1 MSRDVIELIHDRWQK
16 LRLLRSRGT
25 VLVDYK
31 ILRNFVRIYQ
41 TLGRDSMTA
50 QYLEFVRQQ
59 LIVAT
64 ADLSGATKGQL
75 VAFAENAQFTATARS
90 RGRKKVADPV
100 TGRMVNPSSP
110 PIPGQQSRAKGSSIA
125 LVLPVEYSTASWRR
139 ALLSLEEHQKAWLLW
154 NYGEET
160 KFPHQTTICQIS
172 WQEFKRQT
180 EGEKIAAKTLGRL
193 KAMIW
198 LAAQDVKAELAGKRV
213 YQQQELASLTGTT
226 PNNWST
232 NYASRWRA
240 IREIFLKLDRDSL
253 LNVTK
258 ARSQQKSTNYHSG
271 IAKMN

>member
-1 MSRDVIELIHDRWQK
+1 
-16 LRLLRSRGT
+16 
-25 VLVDYK
+25 
-31 ILRNFVRIYQ
+31 
-41 TLGRDSMTA
+41 MTA

-64 ADLSGATKGQL
+64 AALSGATKGQL

-90 RGRKKVADPV
+90 RGRKKVYSEV
-100 TGRMVNPSSP
+100 KQKMVNPDGP
-110 PIPGQQSRAKGSSIA
+110 PMSGSQSRAKGSSIA

-172 WQEFKRQT
+172 WQEFKHQI

>member
-1 MSRDVIELIHDRWQK
+1 
-16 LRLLRSRGT
+16 
-25 VLVDYK
+25 
-31 ILRNFVRIYQ
+31 
-41 TLGRDSMTA
+41 MTA

-154 NYGEET
+154 NYSDNIRWEHQET
-160 KFPHQTTICQIS
+160 ITRWAWEQFSEKLAGIRIAKKTVDRL
-172 WQEFKRQT
+172 RQ
-180 EGEKIAAKTLGRL
+180 L
-193 KAMIW
+193 IW
-198 LAAQDVKAELAGKRV
+198 LAAQDVKAELAGKYV
-213 YQQQELASLTGTT
+213 YQHQDLAALCGVK
-226 PNNWST
+226 PDNWCH
-232 NYASRWRA
+232 NYADYWRA
-240 IREIFLKLDRDSL
+240 MCAIFKRLDSDSL
-253 LNVTK
+253 LCAVRT
-258 ARSQQKSTNYHSG
+258 RSQQKATFSQQG
-271 IAKMN
+271 LAKVN